1 MKILVCLKQVIDRQ
15 TVIKIDE
22 SGRWV
27 RAEGPARYWLNHYDE
42 FAVEEAVRIK
52 EAVPGA
58 RVEALTVGPERAA
71 VVLERAVGMGAD
83 QGIHLTAEDE
93 GYVSPLA
100 TASLIAA
107 YVRNHPYDLILT
119 GVMSEDQGHGQ
130 VGPLLAE
137 MLALAWTTAVILTEV
152 RPESSTVYVE
162 REIEGGDREALE
174 LAWPALLAVQSG
186 LNKPRYPSLS
196 NLLRAKKR
204 EFETVSAGSLG
215 PPAGREEILG
225 LGYPQKSRNGLILE
239 GTPRNKAVRLIEI
252 LRGKSLW

>member
-1 MKILVCLKQVIDRQ
+1 MKILVCLKQVLDRE
-15 TVIKIDE
+15 TVVKIDE

-27 RAEGPARYWLNHYDE
+27 RPDGPGRYWLNHYDE

-52 EAVPGA
+52 EAVPGS

-71 VVLERAVGMGAD
+71 AVLERAVGMGAD
-83 QGIHLTAEDE
+83 RGIHLRAENE

-100 TASLIAA
+100 TAAVIAA
-107 YVRNHPYDLILT
+107 YVREHPYDLVLT
-119 GVMSEDQGHGQ
+119 GVMSEDESHGQ
-130 VGPLLAE
+130 VGPMLAE
-137 MLALAWTTAVILTEV
+137 MLALAWATAVILTEV

-162 REIEGGDREALE
+162 REIEGGDREAME

-204 EFETVSAGSLG
+204 EFETISADSLA
-215 PPAGREEILG
+215 PPAGREQILG
-225 LGYPQKSRNGLILE
+225 LGYPQKSRTGLILD
-239 GTPRNKAVRLIEI
+239 GTPREKAFRLIEI